1 MDPLDLRIIRTMGIR
16 PYGHRPQNPEVLRA
30 SYLASR
36 LRVEPETVK
45 AHLARM
51 EASGFIRFYQAYPN
65 FRHLGLASAA
75 YLFRVPDDDQKAAA
89 IERVRLIDGLVEV
102 HNFLGAE
109 MCVEVSYRAEHDL
122 SKKLRLLAEF
132 TGDGNP
138 TRFYDRDMPP
148 VPHALTRPDWRI
160 VNALRFRGRRPLAEV
175 GDELG
180 MSART
185 VRRRYGRMMKEG
197 SMFIG
202 PAVDPSRVPGTVLFE
217 LLFYTTPQADASTLQ
232 RVLRTYED
240 RYLYHY
246 VPTSPTLGNFDV
258 LLAADST
265 GDIEAMRQ
273 RGRLIPGIAKVSALV
288 FRGWSEFTDWIDA
301 AVKEKLGS
309 VDRNPGTPP

>member
-1 MDPLDLRIIRTMGIR
+1 MGIR
-16 PYGHRPQNPEVLRA
+16 PYGQRPQKPEVLRP
-30 SYLASR
+30 SYIAKR
-36 LRVEPETVK
+36 LRVGPETVK

-51 EASGFIRFYQAYPN
+51 EASGFIRFYQVYPN
-65 FRHLGLASAA
+65 FRHLGVASAA
-75 YLFRVPDDDQKAAA
+75 YLFRVPDDDRKAAA
-89 IERVRLIDGLVEV
+89 MERLQPIDGLVEV

-109 MCVEVSYRAEHDL
+109 MCVEVTYRAQHDL

-148 VPHALTRPDWRI
+148 VSRALTRSDWRI
-160 VNALRFRGRRPLAEV
+160 VKALRYRGRRPLTEV

-185 VRRRYGRMMKEG
+185 VRRRYDRMMREG

-202 PAVDPSRVPGTVLFE
+202 PAVDPSRAPGTVLFE
-217 LLFYTTPQADASTLQ
+217 LLFYTTPQADASAPQ

-246 VPTSPTLGNFDV
+246 VPASPTLGNFDV

-265 GDIEAMRQ
+265 SDIEAMRQ

-288 FRGWSEFTDWIDA
+288 FRGWSEYTDWIDA
-301 AVKEKLGS
+301 AIEETLKSL
-309 VDRNPGTPP
+309 DRNSGTPPRKRSAG